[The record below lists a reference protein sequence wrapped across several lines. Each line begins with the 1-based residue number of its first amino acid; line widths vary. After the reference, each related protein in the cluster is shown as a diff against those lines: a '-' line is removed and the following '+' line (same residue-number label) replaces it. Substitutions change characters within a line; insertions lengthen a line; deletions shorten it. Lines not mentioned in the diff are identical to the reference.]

1 MQTGRRIECIVIAN
15 ITDEK
20 KLSSSVK
27 RGNSVE
33 TRTRTEIE
41 ANIRESRLNET
52 KLRPQHWSRLLRFLP
67 DRIDH
72 TYNLRSRHHSLLLT
86 VMTDCNNFL
95 NTVTYFL
102 KTPISCSLLVM
113 VTFCQL
119 CLLKKWWW
127 WWWWWWWWSLASD
140 ISRGTN
146 WLSEMTVGH
155 TFWPVTHV
163 THQSIDPW
171 PAWLVTRD
179 SRLLTSHDS
188 RLLQFPVRT
197 TKWKCFQNHTS
208 SLLQNTP

>member
-41 ANIRESRLNET
+41 ANIRESRPNET

-95 NTVTYFL
+95 NTVAYFL

-113 VTFCQL
+113 VAFCQL
-119 CLLKKWWW
+119 CLLKK
-127 WWWWWWWWSLASD
+127 WWWWWWSLASD

-155 TFWPVTHV
+155 TFWPVTR
-163 THQSIDPW
+163 
-171 PAWLVTRD
+171 VTRD
-179 SRLLTSHDS
+179 SRLLTSHHS

-208 SLLQNTP
+208 SLPQNTP